1 MVSKSL
7 AMILGIKKNALSIG
21 ALFMCIIACGSTY
34 AQASAQVS
42 DDTIR
47 VKSRWLDDYPK
58 HVGLTYTVGAD
69 VVANYIWR
77 GIQVAGLGVQPDLAV
92 GYGGAYLDVWG
103 SFNAFD
109 WTFTEPGMYIN
120 SPFYP
125 EVDVTVGF
133 ARWGLDVKCM
143 FMYYFSDWVDY
154 TQEWRVKYRV
164 SNKLPLHVMWCTRT
178 FGADHYDVNHDDN
191 GNPEKKRAYSSY
203 LELGYEV
210 ALPYD
215 MTLLLNLGMT
225 PWKSFY
231 TRYCGNFAVVDIDA
245 KLIREWN
252 VSDKCRI
259 NVFGQMMINPYDMSL
274 LRKGDEY
281 YSQLRNK
288 GQQFMWNVG
297 FGVYLR

>member
-1 MVSKSL
+1 MVCRPK
-7 AMILGIKKNALSIG
+7 MTILGTKKNALFIG
-21 ALFMCIIACGSTY
+21 ALFVCLITCGSTY
-34 AQASAQVS
+34 AQASAQVE

-47 VKSRWLDDYPK
+47 VKSRWMDDYPK

-77 GIQVAGLGVQPDLAV
+77 GIQVAGLGVQTDLAV
-92 GYGGAYLDVWG
+92 GYGGAYVDLWG

-109 WTFTEPGMYIN
+109 WTFTQPGMYIN

-125 EVDVTVGF
+125 EVDLTVGF
-133 ARWGLDVKCM
+133 ARWGLDVKCL
-143 FMYYFSDWVDY
+143 FMYYFSGWDDY

-178 FGADHYDVNHDDN
+178 FGVDHYENQ
-191 GNPEKKRAYSSY
+191 RAYSSY

-210 ALPYD
+210 ALPYE
-215 MTLLLNLGMT
+215 MTLMLNVGMT

-231 TRYCGNFAVVDIDA
+231 TRYKADFAVVDVDA
-245 KLIREWN
+245 KLIRNWD
-252 VSDKCRI
+252 VSEKCRI
-259 NVFGQMMINPYDMSL
+259 NVFGQIMINPYDMSL
-274 LRKGDEY
+274 LRRGEDY
-281 YSQLRNK
+281 YDQLRNK